1 MANTVVGIFEYEADG
16 QNAQNY
22 LLANGFADGN
32 VDIKIAT
39 YKTEADASE
48 AHHEDEDIFERIG
61 HFFRDLFDGD
71 EEETTR
77 YAEAGR
83 RGTIVTVHA
92 ATVEEAHQ
100 AAAILDEYGAVDVR
114 GNDALRVDTEELRNE
129 AVRTKSRIV
138 GRPIQESFRLRQT
151 EYFTDTERSRRSGL
165 DL

>member
-1 MANTVVGIFEYEADG
+1 MGNTVVGIFEYEANG

-39 YKTEADASE
+39 YKTEADQSE
-48 AHHEDEDIFERIG
+48 THADDEDIFERIG
-61 HFFRDLFDGD
+61 HFFSHLFDGD
-71 EEETTR
+71 EEETSR

-92 ATVEEAHQ
+92 ATPEEAYQ

-114 GNDALRVDTEELRNE
+114 GNDTLKVDTQELE
-129 AVRTKSRIV
+129 HQVVRTKSRIIE
-138 GRPIQESFRLRQT
+138 RPIQEGFRLRQS
-151 EYFTDTERSRRSGL
+151 EYLTDAERSRRSGF

>member
-16 QNAQNY
+16 QNAQNF

-39 YKTEADASE
+39 YRTEADQSE
-48 AHHEDEDIFERIG
+48 ANQDDEDIFERIG

-92 ATVEEAHQ
+92 ATPEEAYQ
-100 AAAILDEYGAVDVR
+100 AAGILDEYGAVDVR
-114 GNDALRVDTEELRNE
+114 ANQALSVDSQEVDNN
-129 AVRTKSRIV
+129 VNRTKSRIV
-138 GRPIQESFRLRQT
+138 GRPIQEGFRLRQS
-151 EYFTDTERSRRSGL
+151 ENLTDAERARRFGI

>member
-39 YKTEADASE
+39 YQTEADKSE
-48 AHHEDEDIFERIG
+48 ANSDDEDIFERIG

-92 ATVEEAHQ
+92 STAEEAYQ
-100 AAAILDEYGAVDVR
+100 AALILDEYGAVDVR
-114 GNDALRVDTEELRNE
+114 GNEALRVDTQELENNV
-129 AVRTKSRIV
+129 VRTKSRIV
-138 GRPIQESFRLRQT
+138 GRPIQEGFRLRQT
-151 EYFTDTERSRRSGL
+151 EYLTNEERSRRSGL